1 MRQEA
6 SNYKLKNYMAN
17 MENIN
22 ERMRGILLD
31 WLIDLH
37 LKFKMFPQTL
47 YAMAMIIDSYLSKKG
62 ANKENLQLIGTAAF
76 FIAAKYEE
84 TYQVPQIDDL
94 VHFSAKS
101 FTKDQIIKMEA
112 DIIEVLDFNLIFET
126 SFKFFQPLSK
136 ICKMEQKNF
145 HLAQYVLEM
154 SLLDTKF
161 LEFKP
166 SLMASSA
173 IYLINK
179 IRKRTES
186 WP

>member
-1 MRQEA
+1 MMRQEA

-84 TYQVPQIDDL
+84 TYQVP
-94 VHFSAKS
+94 
-101 FTKDQIIKMEA
+101 
-112 DIIEVLDFNLIFET
+112 
-126 SFKFFQPLSK
+126 
-136 ICKMEQKNF
+136 
-145 HLAQYVLEM
+145 
-154 SLLDTKF
+154 
-161 LEFKP
+161 
-166 SLMASSA
+166 
-173 IYLINK
+173 
-179 IRKRTES
+179 
-186 WP
+186 